1 MKSRETTFVLLLA
14 LSVGVLAFFAGYGF
28 DRYLRHNLP
37 RLKRRSVLVKDDWK
51 RNFESC
57 DQSWNDMDYDYTL
70 FHDDAARK
78 VDTKEIDKF
87 HQYVSCCVSSQRFL
101 LNQLIF

>member
-14 LSVGVLAFFAGYGF
+14 LSVGVLAFLAGYGF
-28 DRYLRHNLP
+28 DKYLQHNLP
-37 RLKRRSVLVKDDWK
+37 RSKRRDVLVKNDEK

-70 FHDDAARK
+70 FHDDAVKK
-78 VDTKEIDKF
+78 VDGKEIDKF
-87 HQYVSCCVSSQRFL
+87 HQYVS
-101 LNQLIF
+101 